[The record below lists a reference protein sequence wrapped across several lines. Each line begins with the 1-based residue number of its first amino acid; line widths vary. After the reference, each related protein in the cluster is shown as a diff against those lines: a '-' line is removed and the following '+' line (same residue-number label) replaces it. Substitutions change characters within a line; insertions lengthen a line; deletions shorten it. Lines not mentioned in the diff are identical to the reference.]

1 MNMSQLIE
9 DLEEAMSVQDKNKL
23 DYLRKREKAGKLKPD
38 QKGEL
43 RKLDRV
49 AKSDSNKSAAASWLP
64 GGGAAKGGGV
74 SKDAAKSWGVAE
86 GPKHKQ
92 LAGHY
97 AARDAGK
104 ASKPKTM
111 LGKLTSKLKGL
122 FGRGAG

>member
-1 MNMSQLIE
+1 MRMDQLIE
-9 DLEEAMSVQDKNKL
+9 SIEEAMSDQDKSKL

-49 AKSDSNKSAAASWLP
+49 SKGDANKSAAASWL
-64 GGGAAKGGGV
+64 GGAAKGGGA
-74 SKDAAKSWGVAE
+74 SKEAAKSWGVAE

-104 ASKPKTM
+104 ASKPKSM